1 MKKKKKSKVLEQF
14 RKDSLKTKTVSLL
27 INLEIRNVQC
37 NKMAL
42 CDFFFFWKLRKTI
55 RFESID
61 DATWGQVTVKKVSF
75 LCYYHFL

>member
-1 MKKKKKSKVLEQF
+1 MIVTLKPLHKNEKKKKKSKVLEQF

-42 CDFFFFWKLRKTI
+42 CDFFFFLEIEENHKI
-55 RFESID
+55 
-61 DATWGQVTVKKVSF
+61 
-75 LCYYHFL
+75 